1 MNTTQA
7 IDRLRQVIRRQHKAL
22 STEDTY
28 VFWLRRYIAALPG
41 MPKEL
46 TSEKRIE
53 KYLTDLALQRD
64 VSASTQNQAFNAI
77 LFFYRE
83 VLAQPIGNVNAL
95 RAKRPVHVRHAPN
108 VVETQQLLQNIR
120 NESGYPTNLVA
131 RMLYGCGLRV
141 SEPLNLRIKDL
152 NVQARRLCIRG
163 AKGGNDRFVSLP
175 FSLIPELSQQMQ
187 VAREVWQRDK
197 QERIPLMLPHR
208 LARKYPGKLG
218 GQIETIDISRR

>member
-41 MPKEL
+41 MPKDL

-95 RAKRPVHVRHAPN
+95 RAKRPPPF
-108 VVETQQLLQNIR
+108 QI
-120 NESGYPTNLVA
+120 SNLKFQIQMIA

-141 SEPLNLRIKDL
+141 IEPLNLRIKDL
-152 NVQARRLCIRG
+152 NVQARWLCIRG

-175 FSLIPELSQQMQ
+175 FSLKTPHPVLPNQFAIRPMSSRSL
-187 VAREVWQRDK
+187 VGNHRD
-197 QERIPLMLPHR
+197 
-208 LARKYPGKLG
+208 G
-218 GQIETIDISRR
+218 

>member
-41 MPKEL
+41 MPKDL

-95 RAKRPVHVRHAPN
+95 RAKRPPPFQMKEKYSPAQIGHTRDGRSPAAVC
-108 VVETQQLLQNIR
+108 
-120 NESGYPTNLVA
+120 S
-131 RMLYGCGLRV
+131 
-141 SEPLNLRIKDL
+141 
-152 NVQARRLCIRG
+152 RG
-163 AKGGNDRFVSLP
+163 ASAPANAFQNPS
-175 FSLIPELSQQMQ
+175 F
-187 VAREVWQRDK
+187 
-197 QERIPLMLPHR
+197 
-208 LARKYPGKLG
+208 
-218 GQIETIDISRR
+218 